1 MLIFI
6 YSVIFILLLIAE
18 YLKLKH
24 SLQMLQQSSYYPG
37 RYATWLKGHLLTVL
51 QPVELITIIGASTAF
66 LTPRLAPLIMFIGVL
81 LTIYSYVYRLKLQNK
96 KPLVWTWRIKRL
108 VIVYTVLSV
117 LSVIVAFAILYLLG
131 ARTHLATLSLVLSFL
146 VGLVY
151 VRVFIVNIINK
162 PIEQY
167 VRNTFIQDAKKII
180 AAHKQLNIVGI
191 TGSYGKTTTK
201 HVVST
206 IMSESFHTVMTPES
220 YNTPMGITITIRN
233 YLKPI
238 HQVFVCEMGAY
249 KKGEI
254 QELVD
259 IATPNIGILTSIG
272 PQHLET
278 FGSLETV
285 QATKFELI
293 EGLPTDGIGILNKDE
308 PLIESYQVKNDCK
321 IVYYGINRDDVDY
334 TAKHIEYHEHGMN
347 FEAVIDGVH
356 YKMQTQLLG
365 HHNLQNI
372 LAGIAA
378 AHQSGESIEA
388 IIKGVSKLKAPPH
401 RLEMKKQGKYTL
413 IDDAFNA
420 NPVGSKMA
428 LHVLAQM
435 PGKKIVVTPGMID
448 LGVEQERL
456 NVEYA
461 EAMAEV
467 ADFIILVG
475 AKQATI
481 LEKGLINKSF
491 PKDKYYIAT
500 DIHDGLKKMN
510 TVVEE
515 GGFVLLANDLP
526 DLYL

>member
-1 MLIFI
+1 MEVAIYILIF
-6 YSVIFILLLIAE
+6 SLLLTAE
-18 YLKLKH
+18 YLKLNH
-24 SLQMLQQSSYYPG
+24 SLQMLQQSSYYTG
-37 RYATWLKGHLLTVL
+37 RYSKWLRNHPITSL
-51 QPVELITIIGASTAF
+51 QPVELITITGASIAF
-66 LTPRLAPLIMFIGVL
+66 LTPNLARVVILVGVI
-81 LTIYSYVYRLKLQNK
+81 LTIYSYFYRLKLQNK

-108 VIVYTVLSV
+108 IVTYVILSIVMFIIAFLIIYSMGSRSTFEMITFILTIFVAMTYIRVLV
-117 LSVIVAFAILYLLG
+117 
-131 ARTHLATLSLVLSFL
+131 
-146 VGLVY
+146 
-151 VRVFIVNIINK
+151 VNIINR
-162 PIEQY
+162 PLEAY
-167 VRNTFIQDAKKII
+167 VRNTFIADAKRIVN
-180 AAHKQLNIVGI
+180 AHKNLNIIGI

-206 IMSESFHTVMTPES
+206 IMSETFHTVMTPES

-259 IATPNIGILTSIG
+259 IAAPHIGILTSIG

-278 FGSLETV
+278 FGSIENV
-285 QATKFELI
+285 QRTKFELI
-293 EGLPTDGIGILNKDE
+293 EGLPSNGIGILNKDE
-308 PLIESYQVKNDCK
+308 PLIASYEVKNGCK
-321 IVYYGINRDDVDY
+321 IVYYGVDRDDVDY
-334 TAKHIEYHEHGMN
+334 TAKNIQYKETGML
-347 FEAVIDGVH
+347 FDAVIDGE
-356 YKMQTQLLG
+356 YYPMQTELLG

-372 LAGIAA
+372 LAGIAT

-388 IIKGVSKLKAPPH
+388 IVKGVAKLKAPPH

-428 LHVLAQM
+428 LNVLGQM
-435 PGKKIVVTPGMID
+435 PGQKMVITPGMID

-456 NVEYA
+456 NIEYA
-461 EAMAEV
+461 EAMAQV

-475 AKQATI
+475 AKQAAV
-481 LEKGLINKSF
+481 LEKGLIQQNY
-491 PKDKYYIAT
+491 PKEQYYIAT

-510 TVVEE
+510 AVVEE

>member
-1 MLIFI
+1 MINI
-6 YSVIFILLLIAE
+6 TYAIVIVLLIVAE
-18 YLKLKH
+18 YLKLQH

-37 RYATWLKGHLLTVL
+37 RYAKWLTKHIVTVL
-51 QPVELITIIGASTAF
+51 QPVELITLAGASIAF
-66 LTPRLAPLIMFIGVL
+66 LMPSFATILMLIGTT
-81 LTIYSYVYRLKLQNK
+81 LTIYSYYYRLKSQNK
-96 KPLVWTWRIKRL
+96 KPLAWTWRIKRL
-108 VIVYTVLSV
+108 VFTYTLASLISFALLYGIMLFIGAQAYWQIGTFLGSVFVSSVY
-117 LSVIVAFAILYLLG
+117 I
-131 ARTHLATLSLVLSFL
+131 
-146 VGLVY
+146 
-151 VRVFIVNIINK
+151 RVFIMNILNQ
-162 PIEQY
+162 PIEKY
-167 VRNTFIQDAKKII
+167 VRNTFINDAKKIVLS
-180 AAHKQLNIVGI
+180 HKQLNVVGI

-278 FGSLETV
+278 FGSLENV
-285 QATKFELI
+285 QKTKFELI
-293 EGLPTDGIGILNKDE
+293 EGLPSNGIGILNKDE
-308 PLIESYQVKNDCK
+308 PMIESYKVNNNCK
-321 IVYYGINRDDVDY
+321 IVYYGVDRDDVDY
-334 TAKHIEYHEHGMN
+334 TAKNIKYHQNGMEFDAIIEGIAYPMH
-347 FEAVIDGVH
+347 
-356 YKMQTQLLG
+356 TQLLG

-378 AHQSGESIEA
+378 AHQSGESVEA
-388 IIKGVSKLKAPPH
+388 IVKGVSKLKAPPH
-401 RLEMKKQGKYTL
+401 RLEMKPQGKYTL

-428 LHVLAQM
+428 LNVLGQM
-435 PGKKIVVTPGMID
+435 PGQKMVITPGMID
-448 LGVEQERL
+448 LGTEQERL
-456 NVEYA
+456 NIEYA
-461 EAMAEV
+461 EAMADV
-467 ADFIILVG
+467 ADFIVLVG
-475 AKQATI
+475 AKQAAV
-481 LEKGLINKSF
+481 LEKGLINKGVA
-491 PKDKYYIAT
+491 PEKYYIAT
-500 DIHDGLKKMN
+500 DIHDALRKMN
-510 TVVEE
+510 QTVEK